1 MREWD
6 SCYTCVVTVVAKYVM
21 DQCTETDHT
30 AAKTIKATFDY
41 AHIDYDEKINCL
53 ERLTECG

>member
-1 MREWD
+1 M
-6 SCYTCVVTVVAKYVM
+6 VAKYVM